1 MEGDGDPGD
10 VGGGGVAYMSGCVFN
25 RVKKKSGRYFLM

>member
-1 MEGDGDPGD
+1 MEGDGDPAD

-25 RVKKKSGRYFLM
+25 RVKKKVGDIF